1 MSAPI
6 EEIER
11 EKSNREE
18 EEDYLRENLYP
29 DFSYITWSCIYH
41 LSGESVGEMTLLVSS
56 NIRFCFFC
64 NTTPTAMVVG
74 GGDIG
79 SSEECKVFGSCDA
92 IGSCEKMLREIN
104 DKVILGYS
112 SEKQAGKYIIF
123 YAWVGFLTT

>member
-41 LSGESVGEMTLLVSS
+41 LSGESVGEMTLLESAPISGFVFSVTLPPLQWWS
-56 NIRFCFFC
+56 VVEILDPLKNVRFLAAA
-64 NTTPTAMVVG
+64 TQ
-74 GGDIG
+74 
-79 SSEECKVFGSCDA
+79 
-92 IGSCEKMLREIN
+92 
-104 DKVILGYS
+104 LGVA
-112 SEKQAGKYIIF
+112 KRC
-123 YAWVGFLTT
+123 